1 MTLKNTDNEYRIKV
15 SNRQTIDSETDT
27 IEETAYGNYT
37 EKNGKQ
43 YITYKTEN
51 NGDKISSMIKIDGNE
66 ILIKRT
72 GSVNSSMT
80 YKVDTKKEF
89 LYHLPYEMCIRDSQ
103 NTKGDTK
110 FMNILFVCTGNTCRS
125 AMAAAIMD
133 KIAVENDLDVFIES
147 AGIFAE
153 DGQGAS
159 ENAIKALMKYGI
171 DLSGHRTQPVTEDLI
186 KQCDLILTMT
196 EGHKQIL
203 EPLAKGKVY
212 TLLEYAGSSGD
223 ISDPYGGDLEEYEE
237 VAQEIYDALV
247 DLSLIHI

>member
-1 MTLKNTDNEYRIKV
+1 
-15 SNRQTIDSETDT
+15 
-27 IEETAYGNYT
+27 
-37 EKNGKQ
+37 
-43 YITYKTEN
+43 
-51 NGDKISSMIKIDGNE
+51 
-66 ILIKRT
+66 
-72 GSVNSSMT
+72 
-80 YKVDTKKEF
+80 
-89 LYHLPYEMCIRDSQ
+89 
-103 NTKGDTK
+103 
-110 FMNILFVCTGNTCRS
+110 MNILFVCTGNTCRS

-171 DLSGHRTQPVTEDLI
+171 DLSGHR

-247 DLSLIHI
+247 DIAEKIADMQSKK